1 MNEKQKDAQDNLAEV
16 RSLSEKSRKF
26 LEFSLNNK
34 LKLNFIAANSSS
46 YVNKQRVIFTLQEM
60 LYSQ

>member
-46 YVNKQRVIFTLQEM
+46 YVNK
-60 LYSQ
+60 